1 MEIWETQ
8 KKRTRGEQ
16 LIARGI
22 NSIGYG
28 RSRDQLGV
36 TTINHIIKPVPKY
49 ITESTHKSNETK
61 KQTGAGT
68 GNRKGIGRT
77 RLP

>member
-8 KKRTRGEQ
+8 KIRTRGEQ
-16 LIARGI
+16 LIARGV

-36 TTINHIIKPVPKY
+36 TTINHLITPVSKY
-49 ITESTHKSNETK
+49 ITESTHKSKRKEEK
-61 KQTGAGT
+61 RAGT
-68 GNRKGIGRT
+68 GNRKVIKRT
-77 RLP
+77 RLR